1 MGHAENHG
9 SGSAVLITKQCH
21 WSSKDS
27 RDADDPLA
35 ITENEN
41 CGESEAQYVARP
53 PLMSKTAPVV
63 NEFSAETSH
72 ATMEAISP
80 TSTNLSR
87 GIFDSM

>member
-1 MGHAENHG
+1 V
-9 SGSAVLITKQCH
+9 SP
-21 WSSKDS
+21 SSKDPATQTIRLPS
-27 RDADDPLA
+27 TRIKLAESQVFNTLRDPADVKHRA
-35 ITENEN
+35 
-41 CGESEAQYVARP
+41 
-53 PLMSKTAPVV
+53 VV